1 MSRIEAILQYQE
13 ADLERQQIENDV
25 RSTEA
30 RQRMNKLSRQLKN
43 HQATSKKLTDD
54 MESYAAQIRKLQA
67 QQEAIVKRFE
77 LESSE
82 MDTLNGDEECT
93 SEEWTEF
100 RRDVEKLNKEALALD
115 KELHA
120 LLQAMDRALSEYQKN
135 HQEAVKAKREYN
147 QVKEICIRE
156 RDEAAKELLICD
168 KKLEVL
174 ADKVDPALLKRYQRV
189 RQHHNMPMV
198 TVRQG
203 KCSGCNMG
211 LPVLAI
217 ERLSAED
224 AILEC
229 ENCGRLLY
237 VPQP

>member
-13 ADLERQQIENDV
+13 ADLERQQVENDV
-25 RSTEA
+25 RTTEA
-30 RQRMNKLSRQLKN
+30 RQRMNKLNRQLKN
-43 HQATSKKLTDD
+43 HQTTLKKLTDD
-54 MESYAAQIRKLQA
+54 LESYAAQIKKLQA
-67 QQEAIVKRFE
+67 QQEAIAKRFE

-82 MDTLNGDEECT
+82 METLNGDDECT

-100 RRDVEKLNKEALALD
+100 RRDVEKLNKEAVALD

-120 LLQAMDRALSEYQKN
+120 MLQAMERAFAEYQKN
-135 HQEAVKAKREYN
+135 HQDAVKAKREYN

-156 RDEAAKELLICD
+156 RDEAAQQLLSCD
-168 KKLEVL
+168 KKLEGL
-174 ADKVDPALLKRYQRV
+174 AAKVDPALLKRYERA
-189 RQHHNMPMV
+189 RQHHGTPMV
-198 TVRQG
+198 AVKQG

-217 ERLSAED
+217 ERLAAED

-237 VPQP
+237 VSQR